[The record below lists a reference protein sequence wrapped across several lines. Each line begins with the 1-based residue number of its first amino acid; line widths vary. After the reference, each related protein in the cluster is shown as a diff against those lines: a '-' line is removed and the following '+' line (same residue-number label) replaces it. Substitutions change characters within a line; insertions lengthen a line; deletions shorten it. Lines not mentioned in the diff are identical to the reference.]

1 MTRDDLEAMVEGCP
15 FHRFLGLKLE
25 DFDAEDGRVSISVEA
40 HEDLSRSD
48 ERVELHGGVIASLID
63 LAGDYAVALKV
74 GQGVPTIGLNVDF
87 LRFARGAKVTATAT
101 IVKCGRSIAVAEIRA
116 TDEAGSLIAIGRG
129 TYSSVVSAG

>member
-1 MTRDDLEAMVEGCP
+1 MTRDELKDMVEGCP

-25 DFDAEDGRVSISVEA
+25 DFDEEAGRVSISVEA

-74 GQGVPTIGLNVDF
+74 GRGVPTIGLNVDF
-87 LRFARGAKVTATAT
+87 LRFARGARVTATAD

-116 TDEAGSLIAIGRG
+116 IDEAGALIAIGRG